1 MKWPETL
8 TIVRHGESMYNALK
22 QAKEADPRYKEF
34 KKAYNKREKDPE
46 TAKELA
52 LQLIADRTFMLDF
65 GDHDTPLS
73 EKGHQQAETT
83 GAKLSEKIKLP
94 DVVFVSPYLRT
105 RQTLGSMAVG
115 WPELG
120 EVKIVEEERI
130 REQEHG
136 LALIYND
143 WRIFNIMHPEQD
155 QLRGLQG
162 SYWYQFPQGESV
174 PQVRER
180 DRSFKNTVTRDYR
193 EQNVLVV
200 AHHLQILAARANQ
213 ERFGADEFIRLDHE
227 EKPVNC
233 GVTIYRGDPDLGQD
247 GRLILDTYN
256 EQLY

>member
-1 MKWPETL
+1 
-8 TIVRHGESMYNALK
+8 MYNALK
-22 QAKEADPRYKEF
+22 QAKEADPRYQEF
-34 KKAYNKREKDPE
+34 KKAYNQRDRDPE
-46 TAKELA
+46 TARELA
-52 LQLIADRTFMLDF
+52 QQLIADRTFVLEF

-73 EKGHQQAETT
+73 EQGHRQARTT

-120 EVKIVEEERI
+120 EVKTVEEERI

-155 QLRGLQG
+155 QLRKLQG
-162 SYWYQFPQGESV
+162 SYWYQYPQGESV

-180 DRSFKNTVTRDYR
+180 DRSFKNTLTRDYND
-193 EQNVLVV
+193 QNILVV

-213 ERFGADEFIRLDHE
+213 ERFGAEEFIRLDHE

-233 GVTIYRGDPDLGQD
+233 GVTIYRGDTDQGAD

-256 EQLY
+256 EKLY